1 MKVSIFGLGYV
12 GTVSAACLAGQGHD
26 VLGVDVSADKVNQ
39 INNKQSP
46 IVEPGLEPL
55 IAEGVESGKLK
66 ATQDTAAAVRH
77 GEVLLICV
85 GTPSHANGGLGLT
98 YVERV
103 AQEIG
108 EALVTAN
115 DYKVVSL
122 RSTVLP
128 GTFTNTL
135 KPILEQCSGKKAG
148 VDFGVTVNPEFLREG
163 SAIEDFINP
172 PYTLIGTEDEKS
184 GQVLAHLYD
193 NIDAPLYF
201 SDPDTANMVK
211 YACNAFHAV
220 KVTFANEIG
229 RLSKVVG
236 VDSTRVMEIFAQDTK
251 LNISPRYLR
260 PGFAFGGSCLPK
272 DLRAITYLSRHT
284 DVDIPMLEGVM
295 ESNHEHIEFALDLV
309 VRSGKKSVTLMGL
322 SFKPHTD
329 DLRESPMVT
338 LAETLLGKG
347 YKVTIYDANV
357 NLARLV
363 GGNRS
368 YIEQTIP
375 HIASLMCH
383 SLEEAVDG
391 AEVIIASHGVNDDLV
406 ALAREDQLVV
416 DLSRNSSNARW
427 KGKAAYEGLCW

>member
-12 GTVSAACLAGQGHD
+12 GTVSAACLAGQGHE

-55 IAEGVESGKLK
+55 IQKGVETGKLK

-103 AQEIG
+103 AQDIG
-108 EALVTAN
+108 QALAGTN

-128 GTFTNTL
+128 GTFTETL
-135 KPILEQCSGKKAG
+135 KPILEQYSGKKAG

-172 PYTLIGTEDEKS
+172 PYTLIGAEDEQA
-184 GQVLAHLYD
+184 GQMLARLYE
-193 NIDAPLYF
+193 NLDAPLYF

-236 VDSTRVMEIFAQDTK
+236 VDSTRVMEIFTQDTK

-272 DLRAITYLSRHT
+272 DLRAINYLARHT

-295 ESNHEHIEFALDLV
+295 ESNHEHIEFALDMV
-309 VRSGKKSVTLMGL
+309 VRSGKRSVTIVGL

-338 LAETLLGKG
+338 LTETLLGKG

-375 HIASLMCH
+375 HVASLMSH
-383 SLEEAVDG
+383 SLEEAVAQAD
-391 AEVIIASHGVNDDLV
+391 VIIASHGVNDDLV

-416 DLSRNSSNARW
+416 DLSRNSSKAHW
-427 KGKAAYEGLCW
+427 QGKAMYEGLCW

>member
-55 IAEGVESGKLK
+55 ISKGVETGKLK

-103 AQEIG
+103 AQDIG
-108 EALVTAN
+108 EVLATVN

-128 GTFTNTL
+128 GTFTETL
-135 KPILEQCSGKKAG
+135 KPILEQYSGKKAG

-172 PYTLIGTEDEKS
+172 PYTLIGAEDEKS
-184 GQVLAHLYD
+184 GQTLAHLYD
-193 NIDAPLYF
+193 GIDAPLFF

-236 VDSTRVMEIFAQDTK
+236 VDSTRVMEIFTQDTK

-272 DLRAITYLSRHT
+272 DLRAINYLARHT

-295 ESNHEHIEFALDLV
+295 ESNVDHIEFALDMV
-309 VRSGKKSVTLMGL
+309 VRSGKKSVTLVGL

-329 DLRESPMVT
+329 DLRESPMVA

-391 AEVIIASHGVNDDLV
+391 ADVIIASHGVNDDLV

-416 DLSRNSSNARW
+416 DLSRNSSNAHW
-427 KGKAAYEGLCW
+427 MGKSAYEGLCW

>member
-55 IAEGVESGKLK
+55 IQQGVESGKLK
-66 ATQDTAAAVRH
+66 ATQDTAAAVHH

-85 GTPSHANGGLGLT
+85 GTPSHANGGLGLN

-103 AQEIG
+103 AEEIG
-108 EALVTAN
+108 EALAQTN

-128 GTFTNTL
+128 GTFTDTL
-135 KPILEQCSGKKAG
+135 KPILEKASGKTAG

-163 SAIEDFINP
+163 SAIEDFIHP
-172 PYTLIGTEDEKS
+172 PYTLIGAEDEKA
-184 GQVLAHLYD
+184 GETLAKMYETV
-193 NIDAPLYF
+193 DAPLYF

-236 VDSTRVMEIFAQDTK
+236 VDSTRVMEIFCQDTK

-272 DLRAITYLSRHT
+272 DLRAINYLSRHT
-284 DVDIPMLEGVM
+284 DVDIPMLEGVIK
-295 ESNHEHIEFALDLV
+295 SNEEHIEFALDMV
-309 VRSGKKSVTLMGL
+309 TRSGKKSVALIGL

-329 DLRESPMVT
+329 DLRESPMVALT
-338 LAETLLGKG
+338 ETLLGKG
-347 YKVTIYDANV
+347 YKVNIYDANV
-357 NLARLV
+357 NMARLV

-375 HIASLMCH
+375 HVASLMCG
-383 SLEEAVDG
+383 SLEEAVASSD
-391 AEVIIASHGVNDDLV
+391 VIIASHGVNDDLV
-406 ALAREDQLVV
+406 RLAREDQLVV
-416 DLSRNSSNARW
+416 DLSRNSSNGEW
-427 KGKAAYEGLCW
+427 MGKAAYEGLCW